1 MFVAGYEEQTTHKK
15 RIRAGKV
22 SDFSLFSKFI
32 EFKIVVDAAYFW
44 LWLDIHL

>member
-1 MFVAGYEEQTTHKK
+1 MKSNK
-15 RIRAGKV
+15 RMRAGRV
-22 SDFSLFSKFI
+22 SDLSLFSKFI